1 MNKARW
7 AFAPELDE
15 SQAVDGRR
23 KPEWQRRWPIE
34 EDGTIDLTRRPRP
47 PRVVKLNAEARDIKI
62 DLAKS
67 AVIVIDMQNDFFR
80 EDGWFGLLGAD
91 LSPLYKA
98 IDPINR
104 LLPPMRAADVP
115 IIWVNWGVRPDG
127 FGLPPSVFHEGADT
141 GTGLTV
147 GDMHPTRHYNIL
159 ARGTWGADVIEE
171 LDVREEDL
179 RVDKMRLSGFWDTE
193 LDGVLRHMGITTL
206 IFTGVNIDR
215 CVMATLEDAAY
226 LGYDCLLV
234 EDCTSTVHP
243 DFGPEHCKLMIK
255 QLLGFITTSKEL
267 IAQIEQAGFAS

>member
-15 SQAVDGRR
+15 SQAVEWAPEARVAKAFGPSRKTAQSISRVGPDRR
-23 KPEWQRRWPIE
+23 
-34 EDGTIDLTRRPRP
+34 G
-47 PRVVKLNAEARDIKI
+47 VVKLNAEARDIKI

-127 FGLPPSVFHEGADT
+127 FGLAAERVPRGRRHRNGTHRRRHAPDPPLQHLGA
-141 GTGLTV
+141 
-147 GDMHPTRHYNIL
+147 RHL
-159 ARGTWGADVIEE
+159 GSRRSSRSST
-171 LDVREEDL
+171 
-179 RVDKMRLSGFWDTE
+179 SGKRTSAS
-193 LDGVLRHMGITTL
+193 T
-206 IFTGVNIDR
+206 R
-215 CVMATLEDAAY
+215 CVSA
-226 LGYDCLLV
+226 GSGIPN
-234 EDCTSTVHP
+234 ST
-243 DFGPEHCKLMIK
+243 GCCGIW
-255 QLLGFITTSKEL
+255 
-267 IAQIEQAGFAS
+267 ASPR